1 MPDAKT
7 VFGAVDGQDMDRLGE
22 LLSEDARFVMGN
34 GDPLIGRAAVLA
46 GNAAFFTMV
55 QGLRHSVLREW
66 AIGAVTVAET
76 EVTYLRLDGK
86 EVSIPAVTI
95 WETDQAGLITELR
108 IFADQAPLFAG

>member
-1 MPDAKT
+1 MPDANT
-7 VFGAVDGQDMDRLGE
+7 VFGAVDGQDVDRLGE
-22 LLSEDARFVMGN
+22 LLSDDARFVMGN
-34 GDPLIGRAAVLA
+34 GDPLIGREAVLA

-66 AIGAVTVAET
+66 AVGSAMIVEA

-95 WETDQAGLITELR
+95 WETDQAGLITEFR
-108 IFADQAPLFAG
+108 IFADQAPLFAV